1 MGDRFSSPALL
12 THAGDGTCRT
22 FVVERGGII
31 KVAPPGSTTYSIFMN
46 ITTRVLSG
54 GERGLLGLAFHPDFE
69 NNGYFFVNYTRQTD
83 GATVVSRFKATNN
96 NTRRPQQR
104 AANAYDP

>member
-1 MGDRFSSPALL
+1 MKSLRSLFALSSLVVVFAVGSLGQSNPPPFRYQIPWATGFSSPLLL
-12 THAGDGTCRT
+12 THAGDGTRRT

-69 NNGYFFVNYTRQTD
+69 NN
-83 GATVVSRFKATNN
+83 
-96 NTRRPQQR
+96 
-104 AANAYDP
+104 